1 MLIPILRLVLI
12 YVVLILAVVGVF
24 VGLGLWLDRRVS
36 ILPRRE
42 ELIEAG
48 RPRPLGA
55 DHEVG
60 RAPHTALGCDR
71 ARMARVAGAQRCDCK
86 RIMTP
91 QPEDAVR
98 FGDRTLAV
106 VRVAC
111 PACGA
116 TRTLY
121 FDLRP

>member
-1 MLIPILRLVLI
+1 MLVEFLGT
-12 YVVLILAVVGVF
+12 LAVVGVF

-36 ILPRRE
+36 VLPRKE

-60 RAPHTALGCDR
+60 QAPHTALGCDR
-71 ARMARVAGAQRCDCK
+71 ARMARVAGAQRCACK
-86 RIMTP
+86 RMMTP
-91 QPEDAVR
+91 QPEDEVR

-111 PACGA
+111 PTCGA

-121 FDLRP
+121 FDLRS